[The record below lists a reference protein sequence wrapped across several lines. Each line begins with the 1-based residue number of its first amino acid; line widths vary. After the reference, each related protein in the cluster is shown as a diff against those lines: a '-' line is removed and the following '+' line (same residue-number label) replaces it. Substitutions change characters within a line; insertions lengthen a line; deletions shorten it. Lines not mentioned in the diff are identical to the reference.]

1 MSIPTLTYRT
11 ADNSR
16 WGGGNG
22 SDLTATQVDLNFWN
36 IYEAVFNLQAAQRT
50 TVSIDFIT
58 QPEGGN
64 QFFITLTD
72 HQVLGPF
79 FIPTSQ
85 WNPRGRWQPSTNYAP
100 FDTVSDIEGNLY
112 LVTVQHTSALTFNPF
127 ATDGDGHLLYVL
139 IIVAP
144 ANSLPTNGV
153 VGQYLVFT
161 AGSPAFS
168 AWRNA
173 YRNLAL
179 YIPGQPQAGSTLF
192 QYCVTENMFFPVGL
206 AGSVAFAATQTLTT
220 VSYTLFKNGNAI
232 GAIFFNGPS
241 PDSISVQFVEQVN
254 FVAGDVITMTA
265 PASPDAQQ
273 AGISFTLQATLALE
287 V

>member
-36 IYEAVFNLQAAQRT
+36 IFEAVLALQDAQTT

-58 QPEGGN
+58 QPEDGN
-64 QFFITLTD
+64 QFFITLTN

-85 WNPRGRWQPSTNYAP
+85 WTPRGRWQPSTSYAP
-100 FDTVSDIEGNLY
+100 FNTVSDIDGNLY

-127 ATDGDGHLLYVL
+127 ATDGEGHNLYVL

-144 ANSLPTNGV
+144 ANAVPSNGV

-161 AGSPAFS
+161 GGSPSFAQ
-168 AWRNA
+168 WRNA

-192 QYCVTENMFFPVGL
+192 QYCCTEDMFFPVGL
-206 AGSVAFAATQTLTT
+206 AGSVAFAAIETLTT
-220 VSYTLFKNGNAI
+220 VSYPLFKNGNAI
-232 GAIFFNGPS
+232 GAIIFNGPS
-241 PDSISVQFVEQVN
+241 PDSIDVQFVAQVN
-254 FVAGDVITMTA
+254 FIAGDVITMNA

-273 AGISFTLQATLALE
+273 AGISFTLQATLA